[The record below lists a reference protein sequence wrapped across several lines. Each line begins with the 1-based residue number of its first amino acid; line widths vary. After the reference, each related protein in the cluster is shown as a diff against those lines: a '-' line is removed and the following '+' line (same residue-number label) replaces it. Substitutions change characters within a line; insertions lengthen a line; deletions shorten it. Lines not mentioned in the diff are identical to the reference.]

1 MEEMHREII
10 QFKPRF
16 NSWLFYRIIIQ
27 NKVYDMI
34 GNEEMISQLNRF
46 FPLINNL
53 TYQKYISKQI

>member
-16 NSWLFYRIIIQ
+16 NSWLFSRLIIQ

-46 FPLINNL
+46 FPIITNL